1 MFEPSPNPDLLVAVD
16 KTGGD
21 LCAAVQHKVTR
32 SVVATVTGDGDV
44 TYHCAKTGV
53 MKKAVD
59 EALGPYRARLIYEK
73 KKS

>member
-44 TYHCAKTGV
+44 TYHCAKTKV
-53 MKKAVD
+53 MQKAVE
-59 EALGPYRARLIYEK
+59 EALSGYRARLEYERTK
-73 KKS
+73 T